1 MDTRRARIL
10 AGSTFVLGLLVSVLV
25 SPVAAATCALSAPPT
40 VKIGTPLAIKGSG
53 FPASSTID
61 VALTIEG
68 GTPDAFTVTSD
79 AAGAFQI
86 SLTPE
91 AADLGKTTVVT
102 TAGSTCS
109 AKVTYAVISSAP
121 VAPVAAATSRPVAP
135 HTDAVSLPGDRGPG
149 ERLDAWSLAVVVVV
163 IGTLGLVATR
173 PRRSR

>member
-1 MDTRRARIL
+1 MDTRRARTL
-10 AGSTFVLGLLVSVLV
+10 AGSTFLLGLLVSALV

-68 GTPDAFTVTSD
+68 GTPDAFTVTSN

-109 AKVTYAVISSAP
+109 AKVTYTVISS
-121 VAPVAAATSRPVAP
+121 APVAAATSRPVAP
-135 HTDAVSLPGDRGPG
+135 RTDAASLPGDRGPG
-149 ERLDAWSLAVVVVV
+149 ERLDAWLLAVVVVV
-163 IGTLGLVATR
+163 IGTFGLIATR